1 MIKIVDGVLIMKLE
15 KGELSRGDLLNTMM
29 DRFEQMVGENRQLK
43 LKIEQLTEQQRSF
56 SLMFP
61 N

>member
-1 MIKIVDGVLIMKLE
+1 MIKIVDGVLIIKLE
-15 KGELSRGDLLNTMM
+15 KGELTPHDALGTIM
-29 DRFEQMVGENRQLK
+29 DRFEQMVVENRQLK